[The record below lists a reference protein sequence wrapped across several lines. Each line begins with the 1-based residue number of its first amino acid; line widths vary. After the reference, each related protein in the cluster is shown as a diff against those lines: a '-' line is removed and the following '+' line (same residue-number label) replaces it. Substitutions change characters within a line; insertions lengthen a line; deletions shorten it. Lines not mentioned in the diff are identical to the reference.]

1 MDDRILPPNVS
12 GYYGIESI
20 EGYDPI
26 APLRYEN
33 FLVASE
39 RGTSDIA
46 RPTGFNRIYTAH
58 NIDSL
63 LLPYFNVRFVL
74 SLTDMDKPFL
84 RLVMREGETRVYEYT
99 RVLPRAYLADAT
111 MVSKNPTD
119 ALSILFADTDSLLG
133 VYDGKPAL
141 MNIPLSGDETVEITE
156 YAPGEIRLNVT
167 TMSRRLLVILNR
179 YDSRWSAMIDGKVP
193 STLFPVNYLFMGLAV
208 PGGTHDVV
216 LSYH

>member
-1 MDDRILPPNVS
+1 MVVFDLFRFGWKYTPFTPRAYFFPTTKIIGFLQSQSKPFRVMSLDDRILPPNVS

-84 RLVMREGETRVYEYT
+84 RLVMREGRPRV
-99 RVLPRAYLADAT
+99 
-111 MVSKNPTD
+111 
-119 ALSILFADTDSLLG
+119 
-133 VYDGKPAL
+133 
-141 MNIPLSGDETVEITE
+141 
-156 YAPGEIRLNVT
+156 
-167 TMSRRLLVILNR
+167 
-179 YDSRWSAMIDGKVP
+179 
-193 STLFPVNYLFMGLAV
+193 
-208 PGGTHDVV
+208 
-216 LSYH
+216 

>member
-1 MDDRILPPNVS
+1 
-12 GYYGIESI
+12 
-20 EGYDPI
+20 
-26 APLRYEN
+26 
-33 FLVASE
+33 
-39 RGTSDIA
+39 
-46 RPTGFNRIYTAH
+46 
-58 NIDSL
+58 
-63 LLPYFNVRFVL
+63 
-74 SLTDMDKPFL
+74 
-84 RLVMREGETRVYEYT
+84 
-99 RVLPRAYLADAT
+99 

-119 ALSILFADTDSLLG
+119 VINTFADTDSLLG
-133 VYDGKPAL
+133 VYDGKPVF